1 MSKIKFVS
9 VFVLL
14 AMLLTFVPNTVIAAE
29 PPPPEVQIGS
39 DKEPQ
44 PAPPPPDDVK
54 VYTVIGSSK
63 SGLSGPGGGYA
74 VLSAIMNYYQQW
86 GHWWSRAGSHIDL
99 VTGTS
104 YAHAYATLK
113 HEGWSS
119 PTAPCV
125 AVATGGC
132 IAYTKYYSSSGL
144 VTAQADTTVH
154 WSAGGYSNA
163 TAYVNHTF

>member
-1 MSKIKFVS
+1 MRKVKFVS

-86 GHWWSRAGSHIDL
+86 GHWWSRAGSKIDL

-104 YAHAYATLK
+104 YAYAYATCR
-113 HEGWSS
+113 HGDWSS
-119 PTAPCV
+119 LTASCV
-125 AVATGGC
+125 ASVYGDCT
-132 IAYTKYYSSSGL
+132 AYTKYYSSSGL
-144 VTAQADTTVH
+144 VTAQADTIVY
-154 WSAGGYSNA
+154 WLAGGYSNA
-163 TAYVNHTF
+163 TEYVNHTF

>member
-1 MSKIKFVS
+1 MLKLRLVS

-14 AMLLTFVPNTVIAAE
+14 ATLLTFVPSTVIAAE

-86 GHWWSRAGSHIDL
+86 GLWWSRAGSKIDL

-113 HEGWSS
+113 QGGWSS
-119 PTAPCV
+119 PTASCD
-125 AVATGGC
+125 ASGTSDC
-132 IAYTKYYSSSGL
+132 TAYTAYYSSSGL

-163 TAYVNHTF
+163 TEYVNHTF

>member
-1 MSKIKFVS
+1 MLKLRLVS

-74 VLSAIMNYYQQW
+74 VLSAIMNYYYQ
-86 GHWWSRAGSHIDL
+86 GGDWWSRAGAKIDL

-104 YAHAYATLK
+104 YAYAYATRR
-113 HEGWSS
+113 HGDWSS
-119 PTAPCV
+119 PTASCV
-125 AVATGGC
+125 ASMYGDCT
-132 IAYTKYYSSSGL
+132 AYTAYYSSSGL
-144 VTAQADTTVH
+144 VIAQADTTVH
-154 WSAGGYSNA
+154 WSAGGYSYA
-163 TAYVNHTF
+163 TVYVNHTF